1 MNGSKWDDPAS
12 FWDHHWHPRRRHSG
26 LRQRCGRHRRRRG
39 RGGESE
45 RVGGALRRDADVA
58 GAGGPS
64 STGGLGWE
72 QNTSNVLKIIIYGE
86 IGDGLLLFYPH
97 SMGFKWI

>member
-1 MNGSKWDDPAS
+1 MILPAFGTTIGIPGVVTVGYAS
-12 FWDHHWHPRRRHSG
+12 VAGDTG
-26 LRQRCGRHRRRRG
+26 RRRG

-58 GAGGPS
+58 VAGGPS